1 MFLRQSA
8 LSVPLRILLI
18 SPLIWCTMSS
28 DSFELGGDG
37 ERTPGVEP
45 MSDDDSFEIGG
56 APGLSSDSESDIEM
70 QKAGARAD
78 WRRGPRN

>member
-8 LSVPLRILLI
+8 LPVPLRILLVN
-18 SPLIWCTMSS
+18 PLIWRIMSS

-45 MSDDDSFEIGG
+45 MSDDDGFEIGG
-56 APGLSSDSESDIEM
+56 APGMLCEWS
-70 QKAGARAD
+70 K
-78 WRRGPRN
+78 